1 MGAETIAPRGTSR
14 IRDDSRPPAMVEDMN
29 RAMAWNIAGV
39 GRRTRDAAEEAARRA
54 GMRLDDWLDAAIAEQ
69 AAEQGAL
76 PGKNEPQDGLLA
88 AVAGRLERIS
98 RQTPRAEE
106 QQRPSVPGSFDAA
119 IERFEKRLSRAE
131 AQAARAFESV
141 AQILERADAAR
152 DGDRQA
158 LLQAVRGLEAI
169 KGNWSASAQTGEA
182 PEDGPAVRR
191 DADRPPTER
200 TDEITRGAGES
211 DRPPREFA
219 HAPDAIS
226 PKARIDLKAAVSQI
240 AMRRQELNARAGR
253 SAPEPMQPDS
263 GTVAAEAMNGGTAAP
278 AEAKRRRGE
287 GDAVARVDSRP
298 SAEGSDALP
307 LCAPDSRLASPPTEL
322 LRDDVRALERKVD
335 DMRRERATEPACA
348 VDVSGLRAE
357 IAAMSRSLA
366 YLAPRNAVVALEGAI
381 GDLVQR
387 VEMMRQNGHGE
398 SLLAPLDAMAAELRA
413 ALNARDPHPV
423 AAGLEREIRAIGAK
437 IDGLAA
443 IAIKP
448 ETLERITRQ
457 TEEVR
462 NLLASAALRTAP
474 LERMERQIGELADRV
489 DRLGASPAPHFESAE
504 MAALL
509 ADARRE
515 IERSPAPAALQSIER
530 RLDEIAARLDQELA
544 RPAAPAA
551 IDSRPFDELARRI
564 EGVRQSLEA
573 RTPTPV
579 DTSPIEKLLLD
590 FDAKLDAARLADDA
604 RAPQM
609 MFAEINDKLDRL
621 SDARVGARWLEP
633 ILSELSARLDA
644 VAAVKDLRPIETSL
658 HALQAKLEA
667 SASPMDRQIVEHVAD
682 EVARRFGNLH
692 ASQVDAESL
701 AEQIANIHDRVEALA
716 AKTVRAEESGPVAR
730 ELLERL
736 REVDAAVSTGAS
748 GTSAVIRTAL
758 ADLRAEQASAERRTQ
773 TSLAGLQDVLGTLVA
788 RLASI
793 ESEIAGEIDDELRP
807 PAGRAN
813 HRTTTASALPG
824 IEALGPEVQP
834 LRSAQSKAS
843 TAGDDL
849 SSPAVSGEDLLLE
862 PGAGAP
868 QRARE
873 ARELAQSTGPKTN
886 PAISAHIAAA
896 RRAAQAAIA
905 ESGGAATNGPGA
917 RASALPGRASL
928 AARSV
933 DNVRTFYATHK
944 RTLLLAVALVIAAT
958 LAVRLVGVRAP
969 LMQRSELDEQSV
981 KAAKVDAPLDRAID
995 LAAAIKSIGR
1005 AIDAAPTASIP
1016 LAPGKPD
1023 APNVAPAVAALPND
1037 VLATI
1042 PPEISQPLRDALA
1055 AGAPGAEYELAL
1067 RLFEGRGATKDQQAA
1082 AVWFQRAAS
1091 HGFVLAQYRLG
1102 ALYEKGI
1109 GAARDPAAAKR
1120 WYLKAA
1126 EAGNARA
1133 AHNLAVMNAEPPV
1146 GEKPDYVQAAKW
1158 FRKAGDLGVRDSQF
1172 NLAILYAR
1180 GLGVDQDLRQSWLW
1194 FSLAAQQG
1202 DADAGKKRDEVAA
1215 KMDPASLA
1223 AAADALAKFEPV
1235 KPDPAAN
1242 EVAGPPGGWDAA
1254 PGSSSLSQSPPA
1266 PGGVAHP

>member
-1 MGAETIAPRGTSR
+1 MGAETFAPRGRSR
-14 IRDDSRPPAMVEDMN
+14 IRDDSRPPAVVEDMN
-29 RAMAWNIAGV
+29 KAMAWNIAGV
-39 GRRTRDAAEEAARRA
+39 GRRTLDAAEEAARRA
-54 GMRLDDWLDAAIAEQ
+54 GVPLDDWLDAAIAEH
-69 AAEQGAL
+69 AAEQGA
-76 PGKNEPQDGLLA
+76 PPEKSKAHDDLLD

-98 RQTPRAEE
+98 RQNPRAEE
-106 QQRPSVPGSFDAA
+106 PQRPGVPGSFDAA

-131 AQAARAFESV
+131 ARAARAFESV

-182 PEDGPAVRR
+182 QEDGLAAAR
-191 DADRPPTER
+191 DADRPLTEP
-200 TDEITRGAGES
+200 TDEIARGAGES
-211 DRPPREFA
+211 DRPPRELA
-219 HAPDAIS
+219 PAPDAFS
-226 PKARIDLKAAVSQI
+226 PKAQIDLKAAVSQI
-240 AMRRQELNARAGR
+240 AMRRQELNARASR
-253 SAPEPMQPDS
+253 SAPEPMRPDP
-263 GTVAAEAMNGGTAAP
+263 GTVVVEASSGSAAAP
-278 AEAKRRRGE
+278 AEAKQRRVE
-287 GDAVARVDSRP
+287 GDAVARVDSQP
-298 SAEGSDALP
+298 TAEGSDAPP
-307 LCAPDSRLASPPTEL
+307 LRAPDSRLASPPSEL
-322 LRDDVRALERKVD
+322 LRDDVRALERKFD
-335 DMRRERATEPACA
+335 DMRRERASERACA

-366 YLAPRNAVVALEGAI
+366 DLAPRNAVVALEGAI

-398 SLLAPLDAMAAELRA
+398 SLLAPLDAMAAELRT
-413 ALNARDPHPV
+413 ALKAHDPQPV
-423 AAGLEREIRAIGAK
+423 AAGLEREIRAIGTK

-489 DRLGASPAPHFESAE
+489 DRLGASPAPHFESSE

-515 IERSPAPAALQSIER
+515 IERSSPPAALQSIER
-530 RLDEIAARLDQELA
+530 RLDEIAKRLDQELA
-544 RPAAPAA
+544 RPAAAA

-564 EGVRQSLEA
+564 DGVRQSVEA
-573 RTPTPV
+573 RTPALI
-579 DTSPIEKLLLD
+579 DTSPIEKLLRD
-590 FDAKLDAARLADDA
+590 FDAKLEAAQLADGDA
-604 RAPQM
+604 RTPHT
-609 MFAEINDKLDRL
+609 MFAEIRDKLDRL
-621 SDARVGARWLEP
+621 SDAEVGARWLKP
-633 ILSELSARLDA
+633 LLGELSVRLDA
-644 VAAVKDLRPIETSL
+644 VAAVKDLQPIETSL
-658 HALQAKLEA
+658 HALEAKLEA
-667 SASPMDRQIVEHVAD
+667 GASPTDRQIAEDVAD
-682 EVARRFGNLH
+682 EVARRLGHLH
-692 ASQVDAESL
+692 TSQVDAESL

-716 AKTVRAEESGPVAR
+716 TKTVRAEESGAVAR
-730 ELLERL
+730 ELLEKL
-736 REVDAAVSTGAS
+736 RELDASVSTGAS
-748 GTSAVIRTAL
+748 GTSSVIRTAF

-773 TSLAGLQDVLGTLVA
+773 ACIAGLQDILGTLVA

-793 ESEIAGEIDDELRP
+793 ESDIAGEIDDALRP
-807 PAGRAN
+807 PARPAN
-813 HRTTTASALPG
+813 QRTTAASALPG

-834 LRSAQSKAS
+834 QRSAQSKAS

-849 SSPAVSGEDLLLE
+849 SSLPVGGEDLLLE

-873 ARELAQSTGPKTN
+873 ARELAQSIGPKIN

-896 RRAAQAAIA
+896 RRAAQAAIV
-905 ESGGAATNGPGA
+905 ENSGAVANGPGA
-917 RASALPGRASL
+917 RASALPKRASL

-933 DNVRTFYATHK
+933 ENARKFCSSHK
-944 RTLLLAVALVIAAT
+944 RTVLLGVALVIAAT

-969 LMQRSELDEQSV
+969 LLQRSDLDGQSA
-981 KAAKVDAPLDRAID
+981 KAAKVDAPLDRVLD
-995 LAAAIKSIGR
+995 LAGAIKSIGR

-1016 LAPGKPD
+1016 PAPAKPD
-1023 APNVAPAVAALPND
+1023 APDQAPAIAPLPND
-1037 VLATI
+1037 VLTTI

-1067 RLFEGRGATKDQQAA
+1067 RLFEGRGAPKDQQAA
-1082 AVWFQRAAS
+1082 VVWFQRAAS
-1091 HGFVLAQYRLG
+1091 HGLAPAQYRLG
-1102 ALYEKGI
+1102 ALYDKGI

-1133 AHNLAVMNAEPPV
+1133 AHNLAVINAEPPV
-1146 GEKPDYVQAAKW
+1146 GEKPDYVEAAKW

-1180 GLGVDQDLRQSWLW
+1180 GLGVEQDLRQSWLW

-1223 AAADALAKFEPV
+1223 AAADALATFKPV
-1235 KPDPAAN
+1235 KQDPAAN
-1242 EVAGPPGGWDAA
+1242 EVAAPPGGWDAT